1 MVLSM
6 PGKKHGGATSL
17 RRAVASVAFARGLA
31 AGDDERRPCRDGP
44 LRNGVPSASRDRVA
58 EHRRVRLSIQPVAA
72 DNVVRTWL
80 DEVRQFP
87 QQLIAERG
95 YFDSVLDIAEDRQR

>member
-1 MVLSM
+1 MSDL
-6 PGKKHGGATSL
+6 
-17 RRAVASVAFARGLA
+17 
-31 AGDDERRPCRDGP
+31 PCRDGP
-44 LRNGVPSASRDRVA
+44 SATAFRQRRVIA
-58 EHRRVRLSIQPVAA
+58 LPEHRRVRLSIQPVAA

-95 YFDSVLDIAEDRQR
+95 YFPDSVLDIAEDRQR